1 MNFLKNEKILS
12 VRIASS
18 AMRDI
23 IFSVDKRIKKKEQ
36 TVIYTPNP
44 QILLRAERFRT
55 YQNILNSS
63 TINLPDGIGVVLASK
78 IRKGNIKKRV
88 GGIDFAQA
96 ILSLAQKKRYKIF
109 LLGAKPNTVFKA
121 KRNLQKKHP
130 SLLICGAHH
139 GYFKKHGKENDALIK
154 KISSASP
161 DILFVCLGAPSQEIW
176 IAKNKDR
183 LPNVTL
189 FIGLG
194 GSLDVFAGNTK
205 RAPKF
210 MRAAGLEWLYRAI
223 KEPKRAKIFLDIP
236 IFLFKILKY
245 KK

>member
-1 MNFLKNEKILS
+1 MKNRKNEKILS
-12 VRIASS
+12 VRISTAPIKN
-18 AMRDI
+18 I
-23 IFSVDKRIKKKEQ
+23 ISIVDKRLKKKEQ
-36 TVIYTPNP
+36 TIIFTPNT
-44 QILLRAERFRT
+44 QMLLRAEKSPA
-55 YQNILNSS
+55 YQKILNSS
-63 TINLPDGIGVVLASK
+63 TINLPDGIGIVVASK
-78 IRKGNIKKRV
+78 IRKGNIKNRI
-88 GGIDFAQA
+88 GGIDFAQVL
-96 ILSLAQKKRYKIF
+96 LSLAEKKEYKIF

-139 GYFKKHGKENDALIK
+139 GYFKKHGKENDAVIK

-236 IFLFKILKY
+236 VFLFKVLIN